1 MWRLSTGEDEP
12 MTLVM
17 AAKSSKKLQQR
28 LIPLSSAS
36 GSSSKS
42 STTAVCLSG
51 ILGDSLALVS
61 KVYEMQDELRRT
73 YGIATPTPMQVA
85 TAIATACQRHS
96 FGGGL
101 RPYGSTICVLS
112 TNEILQTDPSGA
124 ITIFDDDDTTTTNNN
139 VHVVGS
145 KHALALRR
153 KLQDEETPKSLAEA
167 LQLAAKHLL
176 LSNNNDDKEK
186 TVWLE
191 VMIVSKSKG
200 IYKLSEEQV
209 ERLVES
215 VTKASSSS

>member
-1 MWRLSTGEDEP
+1 
-12 MTLVM
+12 
-17 AAKSSKKLQQR
+17 
-28 LIPLSSAS
+28 
-36 GSSSKS
+36 
-42 STTAVCLSG
+42 
-51 ILGDSLALVS
+51 LVS

-112 TNEILQTDPSGA
+112 SNEILQTDPSGA

-186 TVWLE
+186 IVWLE